1 MDYRL
6 TDEGRKYLENGL
18 PELNL
23 LKRLEKGSIQMKEAS
38 ETENFSIALMWAKK
52 NGWVDIKNGML
63 VLKKKPSGYGI
74 EDSLK
79 KISNGEAIGPDITA
93 LLLQRNLITEEKEDA
108 HSRAEKYRGTEISS
122 LNEDIIK
129 TGAWKDVKFRPY
141 NAAAPGKKMY
151 PGKLHHYGSFLQGV
165 KLKLI
170 SLGFKEM
177 SGPVV
182 ETEFWNMDALYMP
195 QHHSARDIHDAYF
208 LKEPRYAR
216 SLDKNILNSVKNSH
230 EKGSDGSRG
239 WEYQYDIKRAHRLIL
254 RTQGTA
260 LSARTLAS
268 HPKVPGKY
276 FSISRCFR
284 CDVVDATHLP
294 DFYQLE
300 GIVIDKSLSI
310 RHLIGL
316 LKMFAKEFANTE
328 KIKVSP
334 GYFPF
339 TEPSMELFAR
349 HPDLGWVELG
359 GAGIFRKELT
369 APLGIKEPVIAWGLG
384 IDRIGMFNLGIND
397 IRELFSQD
405 LKYLRNS
412 PVIY

>member
-1 MDYRL
+1 MNYSL
-6 TDEGRKYLENGL
+6 TEEGANYLKNGL

-23 LKRLEKGSIQMKEAS
+23 LKRLGGGSMPLNVVSK
-38 ETENFSIALMWAKK
+38 TENFSIALMWAKK
-52 NGWVDIKNGML
+52 NGWVEIKNGML
-63 VLKKKPSGYGI
+63 EAMKNPASYEMEGA
-74 EDSLK
+74 LK
-79 KISNGEAIGPDITA
+79 KISIGQPVNPDTA
-93 LLLQRNLITEEKEDA
+93 LILLQRNLISEEKDNA
-108 HSRAEKYRGTEISS
+108 RSRAEKYRGTEVSS
-122 LNEDIIK
+122 LNEDMIK

-141 NAAAPGKKMY
+141 NVKAPGKKTY
-151 PGKLHHYGSFLQGV
+151 PGKFHHYGSFLHSV

-170 SLGFKEM
+170 SLGFEEM

-208 LKEPRYAR
+208 LREPRYAR
-216 SLDKNILNSVKNSH
+216 SLDKNILENVRKSH
-230 EKGSDGSRG
+230 ESGSDGSRG
-239 WEYQYDIKRAHRLIL
+239 WEYRYDVKRAHRLIL

-268 HPKVPGKY
+268 RPRVPGKY

-300 GIVIDKSLSI
+300 GIVIDKSLTI

-316 LKMFAKEFANTE
+316 LKTFAKEFANTE
-328 KIKVSP
+328 RIKVSP

-339 TEPSMELFAR
+339 TEPSMELFAK

-369 APLGIKEPVIAWGLG
+369 SPLGIKEPVIAWGLG
-384 IDRIGMFNLGIND
+384 IDRLGMFNMGIKD
-397 IRELFSQD
+397 IRDLFSQD
-405 LKYLRNS
+405 LKYLRDA
-412 PVIY
+412 PVVY